1 MVLGL
6 GNTVEIV
13 IRARDQ
19 FSKAFTKAQ
28 LSMQSFRKAALG
40 MGIVVAGL
48 SAGIMSA
55 VRASLDLE
63 DAMVNVRKTT
73 GLSAVK
79 IEALRQEFIGL
90 SQTIPLSVVELA
102 EIGAVAGQLGIQGTE
117 DIKSFTT
124 TVAKMAIATELSA
137 EDAAL
142 ALAKIS
148 NAFQLP
154 ISESEKLGSAINE
167 LSNIS
172 AASSSEIVEAMKK
185 AAGSAATLGLS
196 AKNVAGMTAAL
207 IASGEQASR
216 AGSRMQSAFNM
227 VIVKMED
234 EVIPLM
240 GKDFPDALR
249 RDADDA
255 ILQLIRRISQIEDP
269 LERQATAL
277 KVFGNVGAA
286 AMNKLANNMPEVIR
300 LIAASSGQ
308 FENATSLQNEF
319 DIAAESTRNQ
329 LRLLSNQFDAL
340 KLELAD
346 ELIPVIRDSLIPWMR
361 NILDWMR
368 AVSDETKQ
376 AGIILAG
383 FTIVIGGLTVAVAA
397 LSFVL
402 GAALWPLTLLIGL
415 FTLAYIAG
423 AGFKRIIDENITPA
437 LDRGNGVLG
446 KYVELLKELFRML
459 KRLASMPGGAGLLGL
474 IGITGGP
481 SDKISSGS
489 SSSSSSGI
497 NPNAFS
503 SGQFASNAD
512 YENFKKAQDI
522 ISKFGSE
529 SGQLKY
535 IPEIKTAQG
544 TVVNLTVQGDLV
556 GMDSPDVIEKFG
568 RGVSDMIN
576 NQVGN

>member
-13 IRARDQ
+13 IRAKDQ

-40 MGIVVAGL
+40 MGVVTAVLAG
-48 SAGIMSA
+48 GMVSA
-55 VRASLDLE
+55 VKSSMALE

-73 GLSAVK
+73 GLSADS
-79 IEALRQEFIGL
+79 IEGLRQEFIDL

-117 DIKSFTT
+117 NIKIFTT
-124 TVAKMAIATELSA
+124 TVSKMAIATELSA

-216 AGSRMQSAFNM
+216 AGTRMQSAFNM
-227 VIVKMED
+227 IIVKMED

-249 RDADDA
+249 NNADAA
-255 ILQLIRRISQIEDP
+255 ILSLIRRISEIEDP

-300 LIAASSGQ
+300 LIKASNGQ
-308 FENATSLQNEF
+308 FENATSLQDEF

-329 LRLLSNQFDAL
+329 LQLLSNQFEEL

-346 ELIPVIRDSLIPWMR
+346 ELIPVIRDSLIPWTR
-361 NILDWMR
+361 RFLDILGEMP
-368 AVSDETKQ
+368 DEVKQ
-376 AGIILAG
+376 SGIILAG
-383 FTIVIGGLTVAVAA
+383 FTIAIGGLTIAIAA

-402 GAALWPLTLLIGL
+402 GPLLIPIAALIGL

-423 AGFKRIIDENITPA
+423 EGFRRIVEENIKPA
-437 LDRGNGVLG
+437 LERTNGIIETTI
-446 KYVELLKELFRML
+446 ELLKEVIRMFN
-459 KRLASMPGGAGLLGL
+459 RLRDIPGAIGGSILGFAGN
-474 IGITGGP
+474 IP
-481 SDKISSGS
+481 KIPG
-489 SSSSSSGI
+489 
-497 NPNAFS
+497 
-503 SGQFASNAD
+503 
-512 YENFKKAQDI
+512 FKKGGVMPHDGLANLHKGEVVI
-522 ISKFGSE
+522 PANK
-529 SGQLKY
+529 SG
-535 IPEIKTAQG
+535 G
-544 TVVNLTVQGDLV
+544 VTVNIGTVQGLDAE
-556 GMDSPDVIEKFG
+556 DVSKAL
-568 RGVSDMIN
+568 SDELN
-576 NQVGN
+576 NKISL